1 MAHQS
6 QTGTIRRLF
15 LTLAVSAFAS
25 ASAVA
30 GTVSSVL
37 VDNLSSPV
45 SSVRID
51 FDEQI
56 AQAFETG
63 GGTYLLDKVTAHL
76 GAAVLDAQ
84 AEILIHLDNGGLPGA
99 VLASLNQRNVTPDQL
114 QDYEFLPAGDISL
127 QPNTR
132 YWVVVRNVQGEL
144 DWATRAASAA
154 GILDEEAVSADNG
167 ITWVDSNVA
176 NRYFMLKVEGCLVPR
191 ATIVAAQATE
201 PGSGTKQMDFTV
213 NLSGP
218 PGQDVTVL
226 ATTAD
231 GTALGGSDFVALTDE
246 AFLFTAGGS
255 TTRTISVTLNEDDL
269 VEDNESFT
277 LTLAAADPK
286 RLLFDQPVATG
297 TIVDSD
303 AALFDDFEDN
313 MDDGW
318 YRYNPLQ
325 SATFTVSGGEY
336 RLQAGASPQP
346 SLYRPG
352 RAAALRQ
359 DHTDSDFVLGVKVAA
374 WDPAL
379 DLGFGLI
386 ARAGG
391 FGDNLPEGYA
401 FLYLPNVAE
410 ARIVR
415 FDNEYPKTLGSA
427 AVSLDSTGQYW
438 FEFTGE
444 GDAMEGKI
452 FSGDN
457 LAVPLVT
464 VAASDDRYSNSIVGI
479 YASSRPP
486 FGATA
491 VDVTFDSFLASTAV
505 APLLSVG
512 ADDADK
518 AEGAS
523 GSVTHSFEITRGGNL
538 DAPVTVDWAV
548 TGGEADLE
556 DFGGAFPSGSVA
568 FNAGETVKSISL
580 TTTGDGIV
588 ELDEGY
594 DLAIVSA
601 TGRAVI
607 LESVA
612 RGVIRNDD
620 SAALSIGF
628 GTSALQVREGQA
640 GARSA
645 VTGLTLSSIVDADV
659 DVVVSTA
666 DFTATVADN
675 DYVSRSGATV
685 TIPAGQTFLPVAL
698 TVNGDVRSELA
709 FEVFQVRVDQVN
721 AGGRD
726 ISVAQSLTSVSI
738 QDDDISIAISGGP
751 AETVEG
757 GGAQGAAFTYTVSVS
772 SARTADLD
780 LDWAVTG
787 AGDNPAS
794 AADFVAASGT
804 VTIPAGQTSASLIV
818 TANGDYDFEP
828 RESFQVTVSA
838 PGAAMAQSAEA
849 PASSARGIAKQSGTA
864 VIGASGGLDGSGRI
878 LSPDAAA
885 AADNHAIVLA
895 ALGAGANPAT
905 LFPQFQ
911 NGAALENYDSLVA
924 SGQLV
929 ELARFAVDSSNGHAG
944 AYNGAATIAPAADWT
959 RAFLFAFNASTPA
972 AATAGGI
979 FGNLADWI
987 APTVAGQSVSLDGRL
1002 ASEAYWGQLKPSG
1015 SAVDLEMAALPG
1027 ASGGEDI
1034 AAVSI
1039 SGSILNDD
1047 ELAVISPPDAGNVIQ
1062 LNHAGRPNS
1071 VYELQISDDL
1081 VNWVTLET
1089 VTTDAA
1095 GAAAWQETRLG
1106 KLARRFYRF
1115 RLSGN

>member
-1 MAHQS
+1 MAHHS
-6 QTGTIRRLF
+6 QIGGPWRLV
-15 LTLAVSAFAS
+15 AAGVVSAVVAAS
-25 ASAVA
+25 AFG

-37 VDNLSSPV
+37 VGNLTSPV

-51 FDEQI
+51 FDEQV

-63 GGTYLLDKVTAHL
+63 DETYLLDKVTAHL
-76 GAAVLDAQ
+76 GAAVFDAQ
-84 AEILIHLDNGGLPGA
+84 AEVLIHVDNAGLPGA
-99 VLASLNQRNVTPDQL
+99 VLASLNQWNVTPDQL
-114 QDYEFLPAGDISL
+114 KDYEFLPPGDVSL

-132 YWVVVRNVQGEL
+132 YWIVVRNVQGEL
-144 DWATRAASAA
+144 DWATRAASAS
-154 GILDEEAVSADNG
+154 GILDEEAISTDNG
-167 ITWVDSNVA
+167 ITWTDSNVA

-218 PGQDVTVL
+218 PGQDVSVL

-231 GTALGGSDFVALTDE
+231 GTAFGGSDFVALADE
-246 AFLFTAGGS
+246 AFLFAAGGS
-255 TTRTISVTLNEDDL
+255 TTRTVSVAINEDDL

-277 LTLAAADPK
+277 LTLTAADPK
-286 RLLFDQPVATG
+286 RLLFDQNVATG

-313 MDDGW
+313 LDDGW
-318 YRYNPLQ
+318 YRYDPLQ
-325 SATFTVSGGEY
+325 SATFTVTGGEY
-336 RLQAGASPQP
+336 RLQAGPSPQP

-359 DHTDSDFVLGVKVAA
+359 DHTDSDFVLGVEVSA

-415 FDNEYPKTLGSA
+415 FDNEYPKTLASA
-427 AVSLDSTGQYW
+427 AVSLSSSGQYW

-512 ADDADK
+512 AVDADK
-518 AEGAS
+518 AEGDS

-548 TGGEADLE
+548 MGDEADLE
-556 DFGGAFPSGSVA
+556 DFGGAFPSGSVT
-568 FNAGETVKSISL
+568 FNAGETVQSISL
-580 TTTGDGIV
+580 TTAGDGVV
-588 ELDEGY
+588 ETDEGY

-601 TGRAVI
+601 TGRAVA
-607 LESVA
+607 LERVA

-620 SAALSIGF
+620 AAALSLGF
-628 GTSALQVREGQA
+628 GSSALLVREGQA
-640 GARSA
+640 GSRSA
-645 VTGLTLSSIVDADV
+645 VTGLTLSAIVDADV
-659 DVVVSTA
+659 DVVISTA
-666 DFTATVADN
+666 DFTATVADS
-675 DYVSRSGATV
+675 DYVPRSGATV
-685 TIPAGQTFLPVAL
+685 TIPAGQTFLPVAF
-698 TVNGDVRSELA
+698 TVNSDVRSELA
-709 FEVFQVRVDQVN
+709 FEVFQVRIDQIN

-726 ISVAQSLTSVSI
+726 ISAAQSLTSVSI
-738 QDDDISIAISGGP
+738 RDDDISIAISGGP
-751 AETVEG
+751 AEAVEG
-757 GGAQGAAFTYTVSVS
+757 GGQGGSFTYTVSVS

-787 AGDNPAS
+787 IGDNPAS
-794 AADFVAASGT
+794 ASDFVADSG
-804 VTIPAGQTSASLIV
+804 VITISAGHTSASLIV

-828 RESFQVTVSA
+828 REAFQVTVSA
-838 PGAAMAQSAEA
+838 SGGAMAQISTT
-849 PASSARGIAKQSGTA
+849 PASSPGMVAKQSGTA
-864 VIGASGGLDGSGRI
+864 TIGASGGLDGSGRI
-878 LSPDAAA
+878 LLPDASA
-885 AADNHAIVLA
+885 AADNHAVVLA
-895 ALGAGANPAT
+895 APGAGANPAT
-905 LFPQFQ
+905 LYPQLQ
-911 NGAALENYDSLVA
+911 SGAALENYDSLIA

-929 ELARFAVDSSNGHAG
+929 ELARFAVDASNGHAG
-944 AYNGAATIAPAADWT
+944 AYNGTASIAPSADWT
-959 RAFLFAFNASTPA
+959 RVLLFAFNAATPA
-972 AATAGGI
+972 AATAGGV
-979 FGNLADWI
+979 FGNLSDWI
-987 APTVAGQSVSLDGRL
+987 APSSEGQVVSLDGRL
-1002 ASEAYWGQLKPSG
+1002 ATEAYWGQLRTSG

-1039 SGSILNDD
+1039 AGAILNDD
-1047 ELAVISPPDAGNVIQ
+1047 ELATIAPPDAGNVIN
-1062 LNHAGRPNS
+1062 LNHAGRPNAA
-1071 VYELQISDDL
+1071 YDLQISDDL
-1081 VNWVTLET
+1081 INWVTLET
-1089 VTTDAA
+1089 VTTDAS

-1106 KLARRFYRF
+1106 KLTRRFYRF